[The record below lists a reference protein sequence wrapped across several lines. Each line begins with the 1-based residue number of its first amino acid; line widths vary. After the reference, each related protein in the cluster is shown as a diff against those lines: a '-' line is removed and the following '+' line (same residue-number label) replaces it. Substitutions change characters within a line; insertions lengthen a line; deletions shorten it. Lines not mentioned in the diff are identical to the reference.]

1 MARLAYRQ
9 SYNMSQYRSQ
19 SWTLLV
25 QLSGAHDQLI
35 AEMENLERLTAGPR
49 VDNDTISTGRWRI
62 SQASLRRRTL
72 ASRIFDFLGERLDGD
87 ELVRLR
93 NVQSAD
99 QDMMRRSARHVGNWT
114 IRTIGE
120 DWQAYCRASRDI
132 RAHMKSHVEFE
143 RATLY
148 PLLERLAERG
158 I

>member
-1 MARLAYRQ
+1 
-9 SYNMSQYRSQ
+9 
-19 SWTLLV
+19 
-25 QLSGAHDQLI
+25 LSGAHDQLVV
-35 AEMENLERLTAGPR
+35 EMENLERLTAGPR
-49 VDNDTISTGRWRI
+49 IEDGTISTGRWRI

-72 ASRIFDFLGERLDGD
+72 AFRIFDFLGERLDGD
-87 ELVRLR
+87 ELIQLR
-93 NVQSAD
+93 TVQSAD
-99 QDMMRRSARHVGNWT
+99 HDMMRLSARHVGNWT

-132 RAHMKSHVEFE
+132 RAHMKSHIEFE